1 MVVAPT
7 WVGVKE
13 LIVVIMASLS
23 DQIDRLTQSTR
34 AIKATVASTGNNS
47 TGVFTRAV
55 LDTHLGDL
63 IREVDPIELGLFSLV
78 NSHYGQEHQLH
89 RIQFSGA
96 TPLRNQSKQDIDPE
110 IYAHAALKCIRQ

>member
-1 MVVAPT
+1 MAPT
-7 WVGVKE
+7 WVSVEE
-13 LIVVIMASLS
+13 LFVVIMASLS

-34 AIKATVASTGNNS
+34 VIKATVASTEKNS

-63 IREVDPIELGLFSLV
+63 IREVDPTELGLFSLV
-78 NSHYGQEHQLH
+78 NNHYGQEHQLH
-89 RIQFSGA
+89 RVHFSGA
-96 TPLRNQSKQDIDPE
+96 TPLRYQGKHDVEPE

>member
-1 MVVAPT
+1 M
-7 WVGVKE
+7 GVKE

-23 DQIDRLTQSTR
+23 DQIDRLTQSAR
-34 AIKATVASTGNNS
+34 AIKATVANTGNNS

-110 IYAHAALKCIRQ
+110 IYANAALKCIRQ

>member
-1 MVVAPT
+1 MR
-7 WVGVKE
+7 GKE

-63 IREVDPIELGLFSLV
+63 IREVDPVELGLFSLV
-78 NSHYGQEHQLH
+78 NSHHYEQEHQLH

-96 TPLRNQSKQDIDPE
+96 TPIRNQNKQDIDPE

>member
-1 MVVAPT
+1 M
-7 WVGVKE
+7 GVIE

-23 DQIDRLTQSTR
+23 DQIDRLTQSAR
-34 AIKATVASTGNNS
+34 AIKATVANTGNNS

-110 IYAHAALKCIRQ
+110 IYANAALKCIRQ